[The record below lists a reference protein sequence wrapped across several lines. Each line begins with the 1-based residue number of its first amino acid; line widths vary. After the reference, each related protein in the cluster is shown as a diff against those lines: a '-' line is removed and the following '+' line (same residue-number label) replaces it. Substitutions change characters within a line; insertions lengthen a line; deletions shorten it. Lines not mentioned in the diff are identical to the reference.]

1 MVILS
6 NGNFF
11 YYIRLYFISLFT
23 FPESEENRIEID
35 LTIKSLNDVLEDLKI
50 FLQPKYDSVLTYEDF
65 FEMKK
70 LTKEI
75 YEEINN
81 NLFRIEHKR

>member
-1 MVILS
+1 METLGIE
-6 NGNFF
+6 
-11 YYIRLYFISLFT
+11 T